1 MKKSFDE
8 AVVVV
13 TGGASGIGASLSM
26 QLTSAG
32 AKVIIVGRSSDNGAA
47 QLARMKKKGYEA
59 TFKVTDMTDVQAV
72 EKLFGEI
79 GSEYGKIDYVFNNA
93 GVFMAG
99 EIRDTPI
106 ENWQATVNNN
116 IWAVYNGTH
125 FAYQYMLKQ
134 GNGHIVNVASAAG
147 LFPVPIMGI
156 YGSSKFAIVGL
167 THALRNEAKGFGI
180 DVSVVCPT
188 IVNTPLYDT
197 ATYNKVNKTKVLK
210 SRNKLQ
216 TPDVAATRI
225 LKGVSKNKQTIH
237 TSVSTQ
243 IGWWAYKLVPSIYNI
258 FARKVLAGYRSR
270 IRSKAK

>member
-1 MKKSFDE
+1 MTKSFE
-8 AVVVV
+8 QAVVVI

-26 QLTSAG
+26 RLAADG

-47 QLARMKKKGYEA
+47 HLLRMKKKGLDA
-59 TFKVTDMTDVQAV
+59 TFKVTDMTDTVKV
-72 EKLFGEI
+72 EQLFNDIVFEH
-79 GSEYGKIDYVFNNA
+79 GKIDYVFNNA

-106 ENWQATVNNN
+106 DKWQATVNNN

-125 FAYQYMLKQ
+125 FAYQHMLKQ
-134 GNGHIVNVASAAG
+134 GSGYIINVASAAG

-167 THALRNEAKGFGI
+167 THALRNEAKDFGI
-180 DVSVVCPT
+180 TVSAVCPT
-188 IVNTPLYDT
+188 IVDTPLYDT
-197 ATYNKVNKTKVLK
+197 ATYNKVNKAKVLK
-210 SRNKLQ
+210 SRHSLQ
-216 TPDVAATRI
+216 TPDEAAAKI
-225 LKGVSKNKQTIH
+225 IKGVLKNKQTIH

-258 FARKVLAGYRSR
+258 FARKVVRGYRTK
-270 IRSKAK
+270 IRVNTK